1 MYSSLPYSPIIY
13 FSKCTKPNRSKYHKA
28 LSFGEHQDSSNND
41 TEWLRP
47 YRKLRLI
54 EENSIKWCSFK
65 CRQEFIRDVSWFQL
79 NMTSLA
85 CTFINT
91 KDDKQQKLL
100 YSNFRNTSYLGLPT
114 LGQHNF
120 FLSSVTKLYVFFS
133 PKASVNW
140 TATLNW
146 ITTVVLHYSMC
157 HLLKIRLLPPQQLLH
172 CSNYNDLIV
181 RTMIKQLSNS
191 FFSFRSVR
199 TLDLPSNNFVSIW
212 TFRNELK
219 PINYWQ

>member
-1 MYSSLPYSPIIY
+1 MVLSGDQSTRVTIKTMHQNYLEPPYGLVWIVYSSLPYSPIIY

-85 CTFINT
+85 CIFINT

-100 YSNFRNTSYLGLPT
+100 YSNFRNTSHLGLPT

-120 FLSSVTKLYVFFS
+120 F
-133 PKASVNW
+133 
-140 TATLNW
+140 
-146 ITTVVLHYSMC
+146 
-157 HLLKIRLLPPQQLLH
+157 
-172 CSNYNDLIV
+172 
-181 RTMIKQLSNS
+181 
-191 FFSFRSVR
+191 
-199 TLDLPSNNFVSIW
+199 
-212 TFRNELK
+212 ELGH
-219 PINYWQ
+219 